1 MIGILTSPLHKP
13 ARVQKPAWL
22 KSLEDTEEWATSQEW
37 QWVAANEWETSSKW
51 YCEGPTFTRKVQR
64 ESMSWW
70 KGISKELRIRGC
82 SEQRENET
90 ALLWSERENAGELES
105 GREGEQS
112 RTKELKC
119 LQKAGRWKKMTNKQE
134 CREGLHHPLRERA
147 GLITW
152 VKQMSGWLYR

>member
-1 MIGILTSPLHKP
+1 MGDVPRMAASGCERTGDEQQLVLRRTGFHTQSPK
-13 ARVQKPAWL
+13 RVNV
-22 KSLEDTEEWATSQEW
+22 S
-37 QWVAANEWETSSKW
+37 
-51 YCEGPTFTRKVQR
+51 
-64 ESMSWW
+64 
-70 KGISKELRIRGC
+70 KGISKELCIRGC

-119 LQKAGRWKKMTNKQE
+119 LQKAGRWKKMANKQE

-147 GLITW
+147 GLIT
-152 VKQMSGWLYR
+152 